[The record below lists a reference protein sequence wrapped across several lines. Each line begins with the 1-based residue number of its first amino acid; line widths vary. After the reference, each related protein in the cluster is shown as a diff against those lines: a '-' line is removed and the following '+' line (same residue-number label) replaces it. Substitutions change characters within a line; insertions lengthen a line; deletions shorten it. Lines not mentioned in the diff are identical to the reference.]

1 MPALL
6 PSTRRSDAVPSTT
19 VSGLSRSA
27 TTSDVRIFNVDAGR
41 SRACGARAASTAPVS
56 RSART
61 YEAAVTVAGA
71 LGPTSPQPPSAGPPT
86 GSAGQGSG
94 DGVDV
99 SSRAAGG
106 GGACWPGHPAC
117 GLGGGGRGGSD
128 HENGGEPTSSATT
141 IPTPRTR

>member
-61 YEAAVTVAGA
+61 YEAAVTVAGT
-71 LGPTSPQPPSAGPPT
+71 LSPMSPQPPSAGPPT

-117 GLGGGGRGGSD
+117 ACAAAGPAGATTR
-128 HENGGEPTSSATT
+128 TAASATNSAPT
-141 IPTPRTR
+141 TPTPRTR